1 MSRIRVG
8 IVGANPERGWA
19 VRAHVPAL
27 RALPDYEITA
37 VATSREDS
45 AREAARRFGAA
56 HAFTDPRALAAHPE
70 VDLVAVTVKVP
81 HHAELVGAALEA
93 GTHVLCEWP
102 LARTTAEAQDLLDQ
116 ARTAGVQHALG
127 LQGRFAPAVA
137 YARDLLR
144 DGAVGRVTSVNV
156 HSAVGKGA
164 SGRLPAWSAYT
175 VTRAGA
181 AGLLEVV
188 GGHTLDVVEHLL
200 GGVGSLS
207 ATLSV
212 QRGKYVIEESG
223 ETIEA
228 DAPDQLLLS
237 ATMTSGAVVSLH
249 LHSGKVTEPGT
260 RIEISGTEG
269 DLSLVSTGPGS
280 PYGVQISELSLYGTA
295 GGAWKELPVPEEYV
309 RVPGVAGDARNVAEL
324 YAALAADLRTG
335 GGRVPDFAHGLR
347 LHGLLDAIRRSAE
360 TGTRQTVVPIGAP
373 V

>member
-45 AREAARRFGAA
+45 AREAARAFGAA

-81 HHAELVGAALEA
+81 HHAELVGAAVEA

-102 LARTTAEAQDLLDQ
+102 LARTTAEARDLLDR
-116 ARTAGVQHALG
+116 ARSAGVRHALG

-137 YARDLLR
+137 YARDLLL
-144 DGAVGRVTSVNV
+144 DGAVGRVVSVNV

-164 SGRLPAWSAYT
+164 GGRLPSWSAYT

-188 GGHTLDVVEHLL
+188 GGHTIDVVEHLL
-200 GGVGSLS
+200 GDVGSLS
-207 ATLSV
+207 ATLAV
-212 QRGKYVIEESG
+212 QHPRYVVEETG

-228 DAPDQLLLS
+228 DTPDQLLVS
-237 ATMTSGAVVSLH
+237 ATLAGGAVASLH
-249 LHSGKVTEPGT
+249 LHSAKVTEPGT

-269 DLSLVSTGPGS
+269 DLALVSTGPGS
-280 PYGVQISELSLYGTA
+280 PYGVQITELRLYGTA
-295 GGAWKELPVPEEYV
+295 AGAWRELPVPDRYV
-309 RVPGVAGDARNVAEL
+309 RAPEATGDARNVAEL
-324 YAALAADLRTG
+324 YAALAADLRADG
-335 GGRVPDFAHGLR
+335 ARVPDFAHGVR
-347 LHGLLDAIRRSAE
+347 LHEALDAIRRSAE
-360 TGTRQTVVPIGAP
+360 TGTRQTVTTR
-373 V
+373 

>member
-1 MSRIRVG
+1 MSSIRVG

-19 VRAHVPAL
+19 VRTHVPAL
-27 RALPDYEITA
+27 RTLPDYEITA

-70 VDLVAVTVKVP
+70 VDVVVVTVRVP
-81 HHAELVGAALEA
+81 RHAELVGAALEA

-102 LARTTAEAQDLLDQ
+102 LARTTTEARDLLDQ
-116 ARTAGVQHALG
+116 ARAAGVRHALG
-127 LQGRFAPAVA
+127 LQGRFAPAVT

-164 SGRLPAWSAYT
+164 NGRLPSWSAYT
-175 VTRAGA
+175 VTRVGA

-200 GGVGSLS
+200 GGVASLS

-212 QRGKYVIEESG
+212 QRPQYTIEESG

-228 DAPDQLLLS
+228 DTPDQLLLS

-280 PYGVQISELSLYGTA
+280 PYGVQIGELHLRGTA

-309 RVPGVAGDARNVAEL
+309 PVPEAAGDARNVAGL

-360 TGTRQTVVPIGAP
+360 TGTRQTVAP
-373 V
+373 A